1 MVTFLVVL
9 IAIEA
14 VLSSVGGI
22 FVGWRA
28 NKLIERAAKKNSEE
42 LAEIHTMV
50 DGNLTN
56 LTARIDQLTQTLT
69 KADVQIPKA
78 QPPVG

>member
-1 MVTFLVVL
+1 MVTIL
-9 IAIEA
+9 IIMIAVEA
-14 VLSSVGGI
+14 VLATFGGI
-22 FVGWRA
+22 FVGMRA
-28 NKLIERAAKKNSEE
+28 TKLIQHSAERNSIE

-69 KADVQIPKA
+69 NADITIPKA
-78 QPPVG
+78 DPPV